1 MATEEQKNKLTELML
16 ASQAVLNQQVE
27 IMLSITPELHETDPE
42 QVGIR
47 LDQAAALNP
56 VFEAARKE
64 LDDYRNSIKADAEE

>member
-47 LDQAAALNP
+47 LDQSAALNL
-56 VFEAARKE
+56 VFDAARKE

>member
-47 LDQAAALNP
+47 LDQCAALHP

-64 LDDYRNSIKADAEE
+64 LDDYRNSIKFGTEE